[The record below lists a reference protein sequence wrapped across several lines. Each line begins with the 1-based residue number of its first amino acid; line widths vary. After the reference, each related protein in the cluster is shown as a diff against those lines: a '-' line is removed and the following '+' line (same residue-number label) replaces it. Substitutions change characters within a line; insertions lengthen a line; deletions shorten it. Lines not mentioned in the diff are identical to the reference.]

1 MQRFAEF
8 FGILQEVALREGEL
22 PDHEGA
28 AVADEGPQP
37 EGRVVAHG
45 VDRNQTPHH
54 GHRRLAY
61 ETAREN
67 DAIDL
72 PALDFAGDLDALR
85 NLDAALESVVHV
97 VLDEYR
103 GARRSGGV
111 HHLLEAHAHEAHPV
125 VERAAVFVVP
135 VVGVG
140 RQELRNEVAVPG
152 VHLHRVE
159 SGGMSCSHGLA
170 EVFGNLHYFV
180 PAHFADGGVGV

>member
-1 MQRFAEF
+1 MKRLYLLFLLLSLMSTAAFAQR
-8 FGILQEVALREGEL
+8 VALRTDLLLWGTTT
-22 PDHEGA
+22 PNA
-28 AVADEGPQP
+28 
-37 EGRVVAHG
+37 G
-45 VDRNQTPHH
+45 V
-54 GHRRLAY
+54 
-61 ETAREN
+61 ETSISRHFTMALNREN

-72 PALDFAGDLDALR
+72 PALDFAGDLEALR

-125 VERAAVFVVP
+125 VERAAVFVAA
-135 VVGVG
+135 VVGIG
-140 RQELRNEVAVPG
+140 REELRDEVAVPG
-152 VHLHRVE
+152 VHLDAVE
-159 SGGMSCSHGLA
+159 TGGMSCSHGLA